1 MKDRKFWELW
11 ADTEEANAKLGIALY
26 GMIALVAVLVVSMV
40 RLAVSPKPVYYIP
53 GAESAGT
60 AYPGHMPH
68 ECIAGFAENFVQT
81 LANFTPANVE
91 RVYKLSERY
100 LSPELL
106 SKIRIE
112 LDSQV
117 AKIKKDSLS
126 SHYSIDVPSDVEE
139 TGEGFVVAVEGQKRI
154 YLGQTVVKDNRTRY
168 TLHIRKVRPSGANP
182 YGLQIQ
188 NVFQDVIAGRL

>member
-1 MKDRKFWELW
+1 MKNRKFWEIW

-26 GMIALVAVLVVSMV
+26 GMIALVIV
-40 RLAVSPKPVYYIP
+40 LAVAMVKMASTPRPVYYIP

-60 AYPGHMPH
+60 AYPNYMPE

-91 RVYKLSERY
+91 RVYRLSERY
-100 LSPELL
+100 LAPELL
-106 SKIRIE
+106 SQIRTE

-117 AKIKKDSLS
+117 GKIKRDSLS
-126 SHYSIDVPSDVEE
+126 SHYSIDTAS
-139 TGEGFVVAVEGQKRI
+139 AVEPLGGSGYAVNVSGQKRI
-154 YLGQTVVKDNRTRY
+154 YLGKTVVKDNRTIY
-168 TLHIRKVRPSGANP
+168 TLQIRKVRPTEANP

-188 NVFQDVIAGRL
+188 SVAQAIEGR